1 MGERSGGS
9 TEIPTG
15 EGGDLLLHN
24 GGHTIHNGADGGG
37 SLHAACTAYAGG
49 GGDIL
54 PNLHTDV
61 RGNGDYLDNAKTLIS
76 QYE

>member
-24 GGHTIHNGADGGG
+24 GDHTIHNGAGGGG
-37 SLHAACTAYAGG
+37 SLHAVCTAYAGG